1 MADAPTVLKS
11 LDLDGVAE
19 FILSG
24 RCKNI
29 AFLTGAGMSVGAG
42 IPDFRSPG
50 GLYDTLKPELLT
62 ATSQEKAEM
71 KANPTAVV
79 SWDIF
84 RANQFPY
91 LEVRRPFI
99 LGTAELKWKATIAH
113 WFVRLCH
120 EKGLLRTI
128 YTQNIDGLDYQVG
141 VPQEKINPVHGTIR
155 KYGCEGCDADY
166 PDEEFREI
174 LKKNIKDIYGID
186 NTAPKESSPILCL
199 KCNQSLI
206 KPRTVLYGR
215 NIPTKF
221 WDCCKADF
229 PNNVDLLIVAGT
241 SLTVGPANGVVS
253 LVGHKTVRLVV
264 NMEPV
269 GQFLGIKYGP
279 DSVRDVFVGGS
290 CDNGFLTLIKKLG
303 WFDDLKKFEEK
314 MAEKSKEL
322 LKS

>member
-1 MADAPTVLKS
+1 MDTPILKS
-11 LDLDGVAE
+11 LDLDGVAD

-62 ATSQEKAEM
+62 ATDQEKSIM
-71 KANPTAVV
+71 KVDPTAVV
-79 SWDIF
+79 SWSIF
-84 RANQFPY
+84 SNNQFPY

-120 EKGLLRTI
+120 DKGLLRTI

-141 VPQEKINPVHGTIR
+141 VPHEKINPVHGTIR
-155 KYGCEGCDADY
+155 KYGCENCDTEY
-166 PDEEFREI
+166 PDEEFRAI

-186 NTAPKESSPILCL
+186 PTAPKESTTIDCL
-199 KCNQSLI
+199 KCHQPLV

-215 NIPTKF
+215 NIPKTF
-221 WDCCKADF
+221 WDSVQSDF
-229 PNNVDLLIVAGT
+229 PEKVDLLIVAGT
-241 SLTVGPANGVVS
+241 SLTVGPANGVVN
-253 LVGHKTVRLVV
+253 LVGHNTARLVV
-264 NMEPV
+264 NMEQV
-269 GQFLGIKYGP
+269 GQFLGIQYGP
-279 DSVRDVFVGGS
+279 ESRRDVFAGGS
-290 CDNGFLTLIKKLG
+290 CDAGFLSLIKKLG
-303 WFDDLKKFEEK
+303 WFDDLKKFEDK
-314 MAEKSKEL
+314 MGEKSKEL
-322 LKS
+322 LKQ